1 MNVNYLKIQYRVNP
15 KNNKNCLNIWPFG
28 KFYLLLCINSP
39 PLSMKRCHF
48 ITIFS
53 YILFFPTALSAGSI
67 DSLYHE
73 IERQERV
80 KLSSANQLMLLLDAE
95 GTTDSLFH
103 FDQHTEKEAML
114 STIHLYMAAHFYEQA
129 TNMVH
134 TLQAARRAEA
144 AARAIGDTATIEEA
158 LAYQAVAASRMG
170 RLDVALDATREEL
183 RLDSLSQNLPNLS
196 RAYNTLAGLSLQA
209 GRMEDAKLYIHK
221 AINLERALEDSTHLS
236 VRYGVAAEIYAKDKN
251 YEQALDFAQR
261 AYELDRT
268 AGNEVRTARR
278 LAQMADIYDAKG
290 DLTNAEKF
298 YLRSIEVLRAEKEQK
313 SLAINLKQLGQNY
326 LRQHRTK
333 EAIQVLEECEQICR
347 ATDNRYT
354 LQQTCRLLAEAYH
367 GQAPQKAFAYL
378 HEALLLNDTLHSQRA
393 EQLAEEVRKSQND
406 TLEELSDTPSSP
418 SRSIWHTILLL
429 SLAAACGICIGRFW
443 SRLRTK
449 SESEKN
455 ERPVADDSQLLI
467 SEPEEIAVATTSEK
481 NNAHAREDREFLA
494 KVAELYEQNLE
505 HHRMSIDDLAS
516 ELCMSRS
523 QFTRRLSAA
532 AGMPASNFL
541 NRIRLEKACRL
552 LKDTEKP
559 VSTIAYE
566 CGFDDTSYF
575 SNLFKKQY
583 MMTPMQYRITP
594 K

>member
-1 MNVNYLKIQYRVNP
+1 
-15 KNNKNCLNIWPFG
+15 
-28 KFYLLLCINSP
+28 
-39 PLSMKRCHF
+39 MKMCHF
-48 ITIFS
+48 IAVLGC
-53 YILFFPTALSAGSI
+53 ILSFPTALMAGSI

-73 IERQERV
+73 VERQERV

-95 GTTDSLFH
+95 GTTDSLIR
-103 FDQHTEKEAML
+103 FDQRTEKEAMM
-114 STIHLYMAAHFYEQA
+114 STIHLYMAAHYYEQA

-134 TLQAARRAEA
+134 TLQAARRAET

-221 AINLERALEDSTHLS
+221 AINMERALEDSTHLS
-236 VRYGVAAEIYAKDKN
+236 VRYGVAAEIYAKAQEFEK
-251 YEQALDFAQR
+251 ALYFAQR

-268 AGNEVRTARR
+268 AGNEVKTARR

-290 DLTNAEKF
+290 DFTNAEKF
-298 YLRSIEVLRAEKEQK
+298 YLRSIEALRSAGEQK

-326 LRQHRTK
+326 LRQHRPK
-333 EAIQVLEECEQICR
+333 EAIQVLEECEKICR
-347 ATDNRYT
+347 NTDNRYT
-354 LQQTCRLLAEAYH
+354 LQQTCRLLAEAYQD
-367 GQAPQKAFAYL
+367 QAPQKAFSYL
-378 HEALLLNDTLHSQRA
+378 HEALVLNDTLHSQRA
-393 EQLAEEVRKSQND
+393 EQLAEELRKSQND
-406 TLEELSDTPSSP
+406 SLEEISNTTENHSKSS
-418 SRSIWHTILLL
+418 WHLLL
-429 SLAAACGICIGRFW
+429 LLMLAAACGICIGRIW
-443 SRLRTK
+443 SRLKVKR
-449 SESEKN
+449 ESLDGEKTMTAESQEPASDPKEMITATHPEKN
-455 ERPVADDSQLLI
+455 K
-467 SEPEEIAVATTSEK
+467 T
-481 NNAHAREDREFLA
+481 HAREDREFLA

-505 HHRMSIDDLAS
+505 RNRMSIDDLAS

-523 QFTRRLSAA
+523 QFTRRLTAA
-532 AGMPASNFL
+532 AGMAASNFL

-583 MMTPMQYRITP
+583 KVTPMQFRIMP
-594 K
+594 KQ